1 MKETIKQLA
10 SYVPPTP
17 TETIAKQY
25 GLSRV
30 AKLSALPSFRPMK
43 IHMEPRLRLP
53 RRLLMPWSRGV
64 AIGIQMAMQP
74 CCEK

>member
-25 GLSRV
+25 GLSV
-30 AKLSALPSFRPMK
+30 LPSFRPMK

>member
-17 TETIAKQY
+17 TETVAKRY

-30 AKLSALPSFRPMK
+30 AKLSAN
-43 IHMEPRLRLP
+43 
-53 RRLLMPWSRGV
+53 
-64 AIGIQMAMQP
+64 
-74 CCEK
+74 